1 MNAQNDTLIEIK
13 GLKTHFFLDEGTVKA
28 VDGVDLTIKNG
39 SVVGIVG
46 ESGCGKSITAMSI
59 LQLITKPGRIVEGQI
74 NWHRPDDKGGTTVT
88 DLAALKPNSR
98 EMRAVRGGEVGVI
111 FQEPMT
117 SLSMMYTIGDQII
130 EGIQL
135 HLKLDK
141 EEARKLAIEML
152 RRVGIPNPEGRID
165 AYPFQL
171 SGGLRQRAM
180 IAMALSCNPR
190 LLIADE
196 PTTALDVTTQAQILE
211 LMLKLQKEYNMS
223 VMMITHDLGVVAEIC
238 DEVVVMYLG
247 TVVERTTVDAL
258 FHDPQHPYTK
268 ALLHSIPKLGQ
279 SKSEPLNPIKG
290 SVPDPFNRPQGC
302 PFHTRCPMRMPGK
315 CDVIEPKLIELSDQ
329 QAVRCLLF
337 SEE

>member
-1 MNAQNDTLIEIK
+1 
-13 GLKTHFFLDEGTVKA
+13 
-28 VDGVDLTIKNG
+28 
-39 SVVGIVG
+39 
-46 ESGCGKSITAMSI
+46 
-59 LQLITKPGRIVEGQI
+59 
-74 NWHRPDDKGGTTVT
+74 
-88 DLAALKPNSR
+88 
-98 EMRAVRGGEVGVI
+98 
-111 FQEPMT
+111 
-117 SLSMMYTIGDQII
+117 SMLYTIGDQII

-135 HLKLDK
+135 HLKVDK

-211 LMLKLQKEYNMS
+211 LMLKLQKDYNMS

-302 PFHTRCPMRMPGK
+302 P
-315 CDVIEPKLIELSDQ
+315 
-329 QAVRCLLF
+329 
-337 SEE
+337 

>member
-13 GLKTHFFLDEGTVKA
+13 GLKTHFFLNEGTVKA

-258 FHDPQHPYTK
+258 FHDLHQGAAT
-268 ALLHSIPKLGQ
+268 LHSQVGAKQ
-279 SKSEPLNPIKG
+279 KRTAEP
-290 SVPDPFNRPQGC
+290 
-302 PFHTRCPMRMPGK
+302 
-315 CDVIEPKLIELSDQ
+315 DQ
-329 QAVRCLLF
+329 RVCA
-337 SEE
+337 